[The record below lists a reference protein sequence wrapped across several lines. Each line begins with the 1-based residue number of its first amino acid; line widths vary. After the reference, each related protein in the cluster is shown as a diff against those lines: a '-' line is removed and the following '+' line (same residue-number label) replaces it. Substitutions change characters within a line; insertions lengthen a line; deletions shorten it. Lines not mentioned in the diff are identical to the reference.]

1 MGIFGWFDKKDVM
14 IVEETV
20 VADTVSNYDFN
31 QAYNDLT
38 VLIQDLTALVH
49 DNKAHTDKIFSQM
62 DQFVGITNT
71 RLDLIQKIVEEN
83 KPGDVVTV
91 EMLNTV
97 VGTLASSLKQE
108 IDDLMKLRTAIID
121 PAPGSQGPP
130 IGWMNALRDEV
141 MQQSQSAKIE
151 MKSYVDDCITAYD
164 VNEDVELEERLAN
177 LSPISPEEIDALYMD
192 EAETTTLAQKTLN
205 SFRAEVYN
213 KALAD
218 IRLIPTSKATIAAVR
233 AFLVKFVESM
243 KPV

>member
-1 MGIFGWFDKKDVM
+1 MGIFGWFNKKNVM

-20 VADTVSNYDFN
+20 VADTVSNYEFDK
-31 QAYNDLT
+31 AYNDLA

-49 DNKAHTDKIFSQM
+49 DNKTHTDKIFSQI

-83 KPGDVVTV
+83 KSGDVVTV

-97 VGTLASSLKQE
+97 VETLASSLKQE
-108 IDDLMKLRTAIID
+108 IDDVMNQRSAIID
-121 PAPGSQGPP
+121 PAPVSSPP

-141 MQQSQSAKIE
+141 MQQSQMAKME
-151 MKSYVDDCITAYD
+151 MKSYVDDCFTAYD
-164 VNEDVELEERLAN
+164 ANEDAELEERLAN

-205 SFRAEVYN
+205 GFRAEVYN

>member
-20 VADTVSNYDFN
+20 VADTVSNYEFDK
-31 QAYNDLT
+31 AYNDLA

-49 DNKAHTDKIFSQM
+49 DNKTHTDKIFSQI

-83 KPGDVVTV
+83 KSGDVVTV

-97 VGTLASSLKQE
+97 VETLASSLKQE
-108 IDDLMKLRTAIID
+108 VDDLMKLRTAIID
-121 PAPGSQGPP
+121 PAPVSQGPP

-141 MQQSQSAKIE
+141 MQQSQSARME

-164 VNEDVELEERLAN
+164 VIA
-177 LSPISPEEIDALYMD
+177 Y
-192 EAETTTLAQKTLN
+192 EAVNT
-205 SFRAEVYN
+205 
-213 KALAD
+213 
-218 IRLIPTSKATIAAVR
+218 
-233 AFLVKFVESM
+233 
-243 KPV
+243 